1 MEPASVGLRN
11 LSRSAHLTFGR
22 RSGGAISALARL
34 GPAACPH
41 SPSLL
46 GQSNIAQAPPTVS
59 NLAQLVAGIR
69 SRHEGRRAST
79 LVPDGTQED
88 TMDTANILIIVVAVL
103 IIGGGV
109 RLVRGRWL

>member
-1 MEPASVGLRN
+1 MKAEGVGD
-11 LSRSAHLTFGR
+11 
-22 RSGGAISALARL
+22 
-34 GPAACPH
+34 
-41 SPSLL
+41 
-46 GQSNIAQAPPTVS
+46 
-59 NLAQLVAGIR
+59 
-69 SRHEGRRAST
+69 